1 MTDFIKIPTTL
12 GHKIS
17 VSTNVSVLKGM
28 EHTSTYK
35 KFAVSLE
42 VPASRFRD
50 SVEAKCEICDRT
62 LKLKVLMPR
71 YYRLWR
77 NIWLG
82 VLAVVLGSVL
92 YFKHPYSTFTMIFM
106 GILGVI
112 ILRLLFWRNPKPVVT
127 WQDNANRDQQHIV
140 L

>member
-1 MTDFIKIPTTL
+1 MADSIKVSTTL
-12 GHKIS
+12 GHKVS
-17 VSTNVSVLKGM
+17 VKTDVSVLKGM
-28 EHTSTYK
+28 EHKTTYR
-35 KFAVSLE
+35 KFAVPVE
-42 VPASRFRD
+42 VPADRFRD
-50 SVEAKCEICDRT
+50 KVEVKCEFCGQT
-62 LKLKVLMPR
+62 LKLKVLTPR

-82 VLAVVLGSVL
+82 VLVIVLGSIL
-92 YFKHPYSTFTMIFM
+92 YVKHPYSTFTMILM
-106 GILGVI
+106 GILGIV